1 MRRRHPQK
9 IWHAKYLELSAIH
22 NPAVWMSSDWNTS
35 AMTYSQWESK
45 IQCSGKLGEV
55 LFFFFFYKAING
67 NLFFHNFW
75 SKIWF
80 ISIWSASVS
89 WNLSLSYL
97 YISIKICSTV
107 SGRSHFTQSPDS
119 CFPILYNEWLSA
131 LSPILRWDIM
141 LSSFLFPKIILSF
154 PTVFWILY
162 KCRPLFSP
170 SHLLCRI
177 SFNAFFNL

>member
-1 MRRRHPQK
+1 MRRRHPQN

-45 IQCSGKLGEV
+45 IQCSRKLGEV
-55 LFFFFFYKAING
+55 LSFIFYKAISG
-67 NLFFHNFW
+67 VRSDLFLYEVP
-75 SKIWF
+75 
-80 ISIWSASVS
+80 SVS
-89 WNLSLSYL
+89 CNLSLSYL